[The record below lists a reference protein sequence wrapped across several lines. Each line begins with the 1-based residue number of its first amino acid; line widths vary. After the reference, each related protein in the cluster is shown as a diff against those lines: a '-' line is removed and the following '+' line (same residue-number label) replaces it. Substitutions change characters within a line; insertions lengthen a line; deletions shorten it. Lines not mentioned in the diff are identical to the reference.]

1 MKFGLTFGLLMVL
14 VGGSNAGVTGHEVP
28 TGQHHGAAKAEGQA
42 DAFGDQLGTVE
53 FPLTCKKEAGRPFER
68 GLALLH
74 HMTYEGARKEFA
86 AVIESDP
93 NCVMGYWGQAMT
105 YIHPLWHD
113 PPTEENFERGLRL
126 LEEAENRGQKSDR
139 ERAYIAAVKAY
150 YKPGW
155 SHDETANLTAFEAS
169 WEKTHKQFPKDPEA
183 ALFYALAHLAI
194 ADPGDKTYQKQK
206 RAGSLAEEVLSQIPG
221 HPGAHHYII
230 HAYDYPPLAEK
241 ALDVAR
247 SYGEIAPDV
256 PHALHMPTH
265 IFTRLGL
272 WPESIAWNKRSAAAA
287 LKHPAGDKV
296 SLHYLHALDYLAY
309 AYLQRA
315 EDEKAREVLEKMRSL
330 EGPLQV
336 QLGSAYTAA
345 AVPARFVLER
355 QKWAEASRLEARVPS
370 DFPWEQFPAMEAI
383 THFAR
388 AVGVARSGDEELA
401 LQELDRLTQLRQEA
415 AKMSAYWA
423 QQVEIQEESAR
434 AWLQFQRGDREKA
447 LETMQRA
454 AELEASTE
462 KHPVTP
468 GEVLPARELL
478 ADMLLEMGRYA
489 EAREGYEAALVRS
502 PNRFNSLYGAARAAE
517 LAGDKNTASLYFTN
531 LMEMTA
537 DSETD
542 RPRLDHAKA
551 FLAKNQ
557 NSGDR

>member
-14 VGGSNAGVTGHEVP
+14 VGGSNAGATGHEVP
-28 TGQHHGAAKAEGQA
+28 SGQHHGAAEAEGQA
-42 DAFGDQLGTVE
+42 DAFGDQLGTIE
-53 FPLTCKKEAGRPFER
+53 FPLTCKKEAGRHFER

-169 WEKTHKQFPKDPEA
+169 WEETHKQFPKDPEA

-230 HAYDYPPLAEK
+230 HAYDYPPLAQK
-241 ALDVAR
+241 ALEVAR

-336 QLGSAYTAA
+336 QLGSSYTAA

-355 QKWAEASRLEARVPS
+355 QQWAEASRLEARVPS
-370 DFPWEQFPAMEAI
+370 DFPWEQFPALEAI

-388 AVGVARSGDEELA
+388 AVGAARSGDEELA
-401 LQELDRLTQLRQEA
+401 LQELDRLTQLRQEV
-415 AKMSAYWA
+415 AKTSAYWA

-517 LAGDKNTASLYFTN
+517 LAGDKSTARLYFTN

-542 RPRLDHAKA
+542 RRRLDHAKA